1 MVNTNNQ
8 TTKSKSNRIEPMN
21 RYWIITPEGAKALRE
36 YQYSGADN
44 SLLYK
49 YILSPLAGWLVDH
62 ATPSTLAPNTITL
75 SGFMLMIASYLLIS
89 YHCPTIDHCSVEHSV
104 PEWIFLFHAFALLIY
119 QTLDNMDGKQ
129 ARKTES
135 SSPLG
140 LIFDHGCDA
149 MNTIIGS
156 VNILCAI
163 GISTHD
169 NLPQIFACVF
179 IPMSAFFVATWE
191 EYHTGKLILPL
202 INGPSEGII
211 INALVAATSWYYGR
225 SFWHSTSLYRDYMEP
240 YIPAFMVQHI
250 PAHGFNLYTLA
261 ILFFLLNAINEVT
274 IKIIHVTRN
283 HGVKSLLELVP
294 WVALT
299 TLSWLIVS
307 KDHQVFIR
315 HQRICLLL
323 VASLFVEMVTALML
337 DHMTHSKNKPFRK
350 VLVPLIL
357 TLTAVDIHLEYDQL
371 ETFFLAYT
379 AIVCVF
385 VAIKTTIVIREICSI
400 LGIWC
405 FDIVTPH
412 PNKNKKI
419 S

>member
-1 MVNTNNQ
+1 MYNENNKIPNGMKPTNQ
-8 TTKSKSNRIEPMN
+8 
-21 RYWIITPEGAKALRE
+21 YWIITPEGAKALRE

-49 YILSPLAGWLVDH
+49 HILSPVAGWLVDH
-62 ATPSTLAPNTITL
+62 VTPSTLAPNTITL

-89 YHCPTIDHCSVEHSV
+89 YHCPTLDHCSVENPV
-104 PEWIFLFHAFALLIY
+104 PEWIFLFHALALLIY

-129 ARKTES
+129 ARKTGS

-156 VNILCAI
+156 VNILCAV
-163 GISTHD
+163 GLSTHD

-211 INALVAATSWYYGR
+211 INALVAATSWYFGR
-225 SFWHSTSLYRDYMEP
+225 SFWHSTSLYHDYVEP
-240 YIPAFMVQHI
+240 YLPTFVLQYIPDN
-250 PAHGFNLYTLA
+250 GLNLYTLA

-274 IKIIHVTRN
+274 IKIIHVTRK
-283 HGVKSLLELVP
+283 HGMKSMLELLP
-294 WVALT
+294 WVTLT
-299 TLSWLIVS
+299 TLSWMIVS

-337 DHMTHSKNKPFRK
+337 DHMTHAKNMPFRK

-357 TLTAVDIHLEYDQL
+357 TLAAVDMNVEYEQL
-371 ETFFLAYT
+371 EKFFLGYT
-379 AIVCVF
+379 IMVCGF
-385 VAIKTTIVIREICSI
+385 LAIKTTIVIREICSI
-400 LGIWC
+400 LCIWC

-412 PNKNKKI
+412 PNKK
-419 S
+419 SL